1 MDIAFVRF
9 EIQCRTACLAVDFS
23 NLLVVHPGVPATT
36 LAEYLD
42 LGPRLEGMDYGT
54 SGVGS
59 AAHLTGELLKRAA
72 APG

>member
-1 MDIAFVRF
+1 
-9 EIQCRTACLAVDFS
+9 
-23 NLLVVHPGVPATT
+23 VHPGVPATT

-42 LGPRLEGMDYGT
+42 LAPRLEGMDYGT